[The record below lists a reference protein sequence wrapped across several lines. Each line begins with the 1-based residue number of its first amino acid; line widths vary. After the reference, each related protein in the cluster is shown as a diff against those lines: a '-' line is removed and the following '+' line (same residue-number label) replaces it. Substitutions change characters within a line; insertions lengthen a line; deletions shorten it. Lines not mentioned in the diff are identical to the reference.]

1 MLMHRSAYR
10 ILWPVIGLSLCLSLV
25 ACTQSSDVVVG
36 PPGGGPVDP
45 PPPPAPD
52 TDSGEPRTRYEFNN
66 RCVLLQSVA
75 NNQFVAVSGSGYSAN
90 TTSPSAAEAFF
101 FKPSA
106 LGDYLLFTRDG
117 SLLSANAPVTR
128 NALSAATNAN
138 IITVKVK
145 NDTTVYIQ
153 PPLRDREPTAQ
164 EIQAYRT
171 FNDPALKGTIFTLTA
186 AATGQRLQVASDGTL
201 SQASAAATNAQE
213 FRLVTAS
220 QGCASFPEANNN
232 AEGETFKGT
241 TADGRVLGMVDAH
254 VHLSS
259 TTFLGNAQYGD
270 PFHRFGV
277 THALADCA
285 VDHGQNG
292 MLDLIG
298 SLFVGDMDGHKTDGW
313 PTFTDW
319 PSRSSLTHE
328 AMYWKWLERAWMGGL
343 RIMVNDVVENETL
356 CELQRNVTKNPLMD
370 CNEMNSAA
378 RQVGTLYAM
387 QDYIDAQYGGR
398 NKGWFRIVLT
408 PAEARQVIADGKLAL
423 VIGIEIS
430 NLFDCKVQY
439 NPLRQQEPWQE
450 TGSGP
455 TENRY
460 TCTEDSMKQQ
470 LARLLGLGVR
480 QVITIHEFD
489 NAFGGNGIFDG
500 AILNLGNREN
510 SGGIP
515 SGDLNIITTA
525 LSAGNPSQISPLG
538 YLQSA
543 ERPTGEFWTT
553 YDCPEEG
560 VDKHVDGTPFD
571 YLWGGSGGA
580 NMTSVSTL
588 MLPSEICPFLGQ
600 GGRPGGVLLCYPE
613 ERQCNARWMTPFGL
627 TTYKELMKAGMI
639 FDIDH
644 LELEM
649 KTQALELAEAQTP
662 AYPFVSTHGTFGGTS
677 KEQAL
682 RILRNKGFI
691 YPSLGNAPSLLQDK
705 LEVKALWQK
714 LPEPRPIFGFG
725 FGTDTN
731 GLSAQASP
739 RGNIPENKRVEYPFA
754 LFEGAP
760 FNSDAWKGIALNKV
774 TFQQPCEGGDC
785 EKEQGIKKWS
795 LDIDGSA
802 HYGML
807 SDFVEELRKEGT
819 AEDMQDVFNAAER
832 YLQTWEATLASQ
844 QGIKTAG
851 IQVPITIL
859 RPAPKP
865 ASSLPIPFALPSP

>member
-1 MLMHRSAYR
+1 MLKSRTPFHV
-10 ILWPVIGLSLCLSLV
+10 IWPVIGLSLCMNLV
-25 ACTQSSDVVVG
+25 ACKQDTKIVAG

-75 NNQFVAVSGSGYSAN
+75 NNKFVAVSGSGYSAN
-90 TTSPSAAEAFF
+90 TTSPSEAEAFF

-117 SLLSANAPVTR
+117 SLLGANAPVTR

-138 IITVKVK
+138 IITVRVK

-171 FNDPALKGTIFTLTA
+171 FNDPQVKGTIFTLTA

-220 QGCASFPEANNN
+220 QGCTTFPEANNN

-328 AMYWKWLERAWMGGL
+328 AIYWKWLERAWMGGL

-439 NPLRQQEPWQE
+439 NPLRQKEPWEE

-500 AILNLGNREN
+500 AVLNLGNREN

-525 LSAGNPSQISPLG
+525 LGAGNPSQISPLG

-553 YDCPEEG
+553 YDCPKEG
-560 VDKHVDGTPFD
+560 ENGFD
-571 YLWGGSGGA
+571 YLWGSAGGA

-588 MLPSEICPFLGQ
+588 GLPSGICPFLGQ

-627 TTYKELMKAGMI
+627 MTYKELMKAGMI

-691 YPSLGNAPSLLQDK
+691 YPSLGNAPGLLRDK
-705 LEVKALWQK
+705 QEVKALWQQ

-739 RGNIPENKRVEYPFA
+739 RGNIPESKRVKYPFT
-754 LFEGAP
+754 LFVDAP
-760 FNSDAWKGIALNKV
+760 FNALNDFNDSSRIKPV
-774 TFQQPCEGGDC
+774 RFDQPE
-785 EKEQGIKKWS
+785 EKNAAGQGKKWS
-795 LDIDGSA
+795 LDVDGSA

-807 SDFVEELRKEGT
+807 SDFVEELRKEGSAT
-819 AEDMQDVFNAAER
+819 DMQDVFNAAER

-844 QGIKTAG
+844 QGIKAAG
-851 IQVPITIL
+851 IQMPTKAIL
-859 RPAPKP
+859 RAAPKP
-865 ASSLPIPFALPSP
+865 SSPLPVPFAPPSP